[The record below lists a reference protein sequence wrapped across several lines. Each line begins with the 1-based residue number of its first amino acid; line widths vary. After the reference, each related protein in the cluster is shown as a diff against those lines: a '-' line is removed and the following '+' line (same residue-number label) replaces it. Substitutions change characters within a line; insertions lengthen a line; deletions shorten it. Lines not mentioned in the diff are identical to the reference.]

1 MLRKIGIL
9 ICGHVREEII
19 GKYGEYGDFFKRFLA
34 DDAFTFVD
42 YFVVDGVFPEKID
55 ECDAYVVTG
64 SAHGAYE
71 DHAYISPLEDFIR
84 AAYAKEI
91 PQVGVCFGHQIL
103 AQALGGRVEKYDGG
117 WGLGVQNY
125 SVSLD
130 ELGDN
135 AKTIKLIAVHQD
147 QVVEKPKAAE
157 VIASSEFC
165 ANAGL
170 VYGKKVISFQPHP
183 EFDADFMRDLI
194 EARKGKSFPENIAND
209 ALQSLDQPV
218 ENNKIS
224 KLIKDFIKQA
234 EL

>member
-1 MLRKIGIL
+1 MHKIGLL
-9 ICGHVREEII
+9 ICGHVRKEITD
-19 GKYGEYGDFFKRFLA
+19 KHGEYGDFFKRFLA
-34 DDAFTFVD
+34 DDDFTFVD
-42 YFVVDGVFPEKID
+42 YFVVDGVFPEKVD

-71 DHAYISPLEDFIR
+71 DHAYISPLENFIR

-91 PQVGVCFGHQIL
+91 PQVGICFGHQIL

-117 WGLGVQNY
+117 WGLGVHNY
-125 SVSLD
+125 SMSLE

-135 AKTIKLIAVHQD
+135 TKTLKLNAVHQD
-147 QVVEKPKAAE
+147 QVVEKPRDAE

-165 ANAGL
+165 QNAGL
-170 VYGKKVISFQPHP
+170 LYGKKAISFQPHP

-194 EARKGKSFPENIAND
+194 ELRKGKSFSENIADD
-209 ALQSLDQPV
+209 ALESLAQPV
-218 ENNKIS
+218 GNNKIS
-224 KLIKDFIKQA
+224 KMIKGFIKRV